1 MIKAIYVVN
10 LNSVLE
16 MGFNLLKSVLSQET
30 LQKVVTVQ
38 EGSTLLGE
46 VIGEVEL
53 KRLYSDVGGNGNRKE
68 SGSGKGKGEL

>member
-30 LQKVVTVQ
+30 LQKVVTVHG
-38 EGSTLLGE
+38 GSTLTRE
-46 VIGEVEL
+46 VIGEAEL
-53 KRLYSDVGGNGNRKE
+53 ERLYLEAGAGEKKNDE
-68 SGSGKGKGEL
+68 SGPSKGEL